1 MRRYTSGTADSQPA
15 DADGPTE
22 SLHLPEE
29 SARQQRVQVCVC
41 VCARKPG
48 LCTRDCLF
56 INSLK
61 TLLSELST
69 NLCRRAMRT

>member
-1 MRRYTSGTADSQPA
+1 MRRYTSGEADSQPA

-41 VCARKPG
+41 AE
-48 LCTRDCLF
+48 TRALH
-56 INSLK
+56 S
-61 TLLSELST
+61 
-69 NLCRRAMRT
+69 